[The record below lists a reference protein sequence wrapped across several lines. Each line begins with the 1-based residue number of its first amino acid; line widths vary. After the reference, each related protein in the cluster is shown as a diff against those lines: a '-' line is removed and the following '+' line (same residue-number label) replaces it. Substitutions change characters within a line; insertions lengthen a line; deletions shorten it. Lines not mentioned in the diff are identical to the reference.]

1 MKKAI
6 VFTLI
11 TAGILAASSC
21 YKNYYDVSDAALS
34 TINTISFRNDVVPIV
49 TSGGCGCHING
60 TTRQVLFMNKD
71 TIFYSTI
78 QSRAAQFNAMAK
90 GGAHPGEG
98 SVFFT
103 PSQAKII
110 IKWVEQG
117 AKDDYVPPP
126 ITGSITYSQHIVPL
140 YRTDCKGSTCH
151 GGIAKTL
158 DYTYMVNNQPILTDM
173 MNSNGAKHPGGPLS
187 IAPATSSTFLA
198 WMAQGCKP

>member
-6 VFTLI
+6 VFILI
-11 TAGILAASSC
+11 TAGIFGVSSC

-34 TINTISFRNDVVPIV
+34 AINTISFRNDVVPIV
-49 TSGGCGCHING
+49 IAGGCGCHANG

-78 QSRAAQFNAMAK
+78 QSRASQLNAMAK

-110 IKWVEQG
+110 TKWVEQG

-126 ITGSITYSQHIVPL
+126 ITGSITYAQHIVPL
-140 YRTDCKGSTCH
+140 YKTDCKSSACH

-158 DYTYMVNNQPILTDM
+158 DYTYMVNNQPALTDM
-173 MNSNGAKHPGGPLS
+173 MNSGGTKHPGGPLS
-187 IAPATSSTFLA
+187 LAPATSSTFLA
-198 WMAQGCKP
+198 WIAQGVKP